1 LIAAAALLVLAGAS
15 PAPAIRWERRFDEA
29 LRKAK
34 AAHKPLMVDFW
45 AEWCGWCHRLD
56 RTTYTDARVI
66 RMADDF
72 IAVKLNTEGSAQEAA
87 IAERYEV
94 SSLPTITF
102 LSPSGRQIL
111 RVQGFQG
118 PGQFPGTME
127 TAREMGAKV
136 MTWEDSL
143 EKSPTAADALMGLG
157 VHLFEQEDYPGS
169 RELLRKA
176 VKSDTDLPAL
186 ERKRARMLL
195 AIIMNYDRKHA
206 EAESLLKEALGLH
219 PTSEYDPKLLYLLG
233 KTYVSWGKPKDA
245 RDTFQRV
252 MDDYPQSYVAQKA
265 REALAS
271 LDHRR

>member
-1 LIAAAALLVLAGAS
+1 MIGAVVAVVLAGAS
-15 PAPAIRWERRFDEA
+15 PPPGIHWERRFDEA

-56 RTTYTDARVI
+56 RTTYTDPRVI

-72 IAVKLNTEGSAQEAA
+72 IAVKLNTEGSSQETA

-94 SSLPTITF
+94 SSLPTIAF
-102 LSPSGRQIL
+102 LSPSGRQIQ

-127 TAREMGAKV
+127 TAREMGTKV
-136 MTWEDSL
+136 MAWEDVL
-143 EKSPTAADALMGLG
+143 EKNPAAAAALVGLG
-157 VHLFEQEDYPGS
+157 VHLFDQEDYPGS
-169 RELLRKA
+169 RDLLRKA
-176 VKSDTDLPAL
+176 VKTDAELPGL

-206 EAESLLKEALGLH
+206 EAESLLKEALGLQ

-233 KTYVSWGKPKDA
+233 KTYVSWGKAKDA

-271 LDHRR
+271 LDRRR